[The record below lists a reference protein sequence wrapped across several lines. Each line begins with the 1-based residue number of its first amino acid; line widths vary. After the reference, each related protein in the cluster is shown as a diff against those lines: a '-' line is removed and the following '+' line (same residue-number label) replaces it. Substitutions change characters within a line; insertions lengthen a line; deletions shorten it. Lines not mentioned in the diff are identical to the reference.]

1 MWLCRNSPVLKAEV
15 VLLNWL
21 ATLLPESEQAFF
33 HLGNSEKHQQLHYDY
48 LRTTVLPQRGYISN
62 ESLNNPIDL

>member
-1 MWLCRNSPVLKAEV
+1 LKKNNFFAEV

-33 HLGNSEKHQQLHYDY
+33 H
-48 LRTTVLPQRGYISN
+48 
-62 ESLNNPIDL
+62 